1 LQWFESMMTLCTC
14 ACDQQAEATAVTVR
28 NTFFEFGRKAEL
40 HSGARR
46 RQLSEPPSFSPKSEP
61 GPADSSFQ
69 TPREL
74 REGFPQLDLKGVA
87 AFSGGTRSMPIV
99 GGAAAAEA
107 AGGTQSS
114 LCCWEGPCSF
124 CPHHGPHPL
133 SMADGSARPAH
144 PSVEASSGGLDSWE
158 SGCNSH
164 PNQACDEGLLQEAA
178 AIPST
183 GRTTLRA
190 PPQPCLSSSAQLF
203 VPSGMADAHE
213 PSQQQWQMGQ
223 DAPMQQQDLQQQ
235 DCQYQRKPH
244 WQKRQQRKMEQQQD
258 CQYQRKPHRQK
269 RQQRKMDPQERQQQ
283 VQQQH
288 FAPPPPPPPM
298 PTSALSVLQAWQ
310 PHATELTDLC
320 GQVVECMRL
329 MLEAC
334 AEVACAQG
342 AFSYKGWSLTAYVIP
357 ESLKTQRGRLDQ
369 LARRAL
375 TLVVEKV
382 EQLVLV
388 GYDVGPFSPM
398 PHGFGAALVPR
409 PNEKTACLGSFA
421 QGFCANPGACKK
433 EHPAVR
439 VGVQVL
445 LKQARHHQQAGK

>member
-1 LQWFESMMTLCTC
+1 MRQRLDARAWLGE
-14 ACDQQAEATAVTVR
+14 
-28 NTFFEFGRKAEL
+28 
-40 HSGARR
+40 RR
-46 RQLSEPPSFSPKSEP
+46 R
-61 GPADSSFQ
+61 G
-69 TPREL
+69 L
-74 REGFPQLDLKGVA
+74 R
-87 AFSGGTRSMPIV
+87 
-99 GGAAAAEA
+99 
-107 AGGTQSS
+107 
-114 LCCWEGPCSF
+114 
-124 CPHHGPHPL
+124 
-133 SMADGSARPAH
+133 
-144 PSVEASSGGLDSWE
+144 
-158 SGCNSH
+158 
-164 PNQACDEGLLQEAA
+164 
-178 AIPST
+178 
-183 GRTTLRA
+183 
-190 PPQPCLSSSAQLF
+190 
-203 VPSGMADAHE
+203 
-213 PSQQQWQMGQ
+213 WQ
-223 DAPMQQQDLQQQ
+223 
-235 DCQYQRKPH
+235 
-244 WQKRQQRKMEQQQD
+244 RQ
-258 CQYQRKPHRQK
+258 
-269 RQQRKMDPQERQQQ
+269 
-283 VQQQH
+283 
-288 FAPPPPPPPM
+288 PPPPPPPPPPPQPQQQQQPKQYRLCSDQEMCAVAM

-409 PNEKTACLGSFA
+409 PNERTACLGSFA

-445 LKQARHHQQAGK
+445 LKQARHQHWRFFN